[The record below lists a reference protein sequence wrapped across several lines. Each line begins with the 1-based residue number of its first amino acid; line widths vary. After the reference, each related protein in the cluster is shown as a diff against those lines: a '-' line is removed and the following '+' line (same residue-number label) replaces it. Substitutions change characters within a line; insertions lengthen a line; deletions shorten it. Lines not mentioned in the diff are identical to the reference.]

1 VITLALAARMT
12 QAAVDRAAEIGA
24 LVSAAV
30 VGPGGH
36 RVHLPRNDKAE
47 IAGPTQA
54 VDKA

>member
-30 VGPGGH
+30 GGPGGR
-36 RVHLPRNDKAE
+36 RVHVPRMGKAR
-47 IAGPTQA
+47 IGRAAQA
-54 VDKA
+54 RHKA